1 LCFSGENAEVIG
13 NLETVKVMMKL
24 LSTENIT
31 QGERLQIIVTLV
43 HAVEMTGK
51 IKKKIVKFYNSL
63 NNIINNK
70 D

>member
-1 LCFSGENAEVIG
+1 
-13 NLETVKVMMKL
+13 MKL

>member
-1 LCFSGENAEVIG
+1 MCFSGENAEVIG

>member
-43 HAVEMTGK
+43 HAVEMAGK
-51 IKKKIVKFYNSL
+51 IEKKLSNF
-63 NNIINNK
+63 IIP
-70 D
+70 